1 MSPNWIFNNDFV
13 KISLPRLYIID
24 GKTNRTWSF
33 TCFVSSDRWK
43 SLRKALRLK
52 RYMLFS
58 LARSLM
64 TKNRVLPL
72 SARGKYA
79 SRSCHIKKE
88 TKHVNETTIQGNRR
102 WHQSLIKLILI
113 CSNRKNW
120 KRYKSVTIW
129 NLLLGLQNL
138 KDYDIKGAYGKR
150 MESEFF
156 NFESPF
162 QTDKCLLSRDSSAKL
177 SLLCFNTYHDLETKS
192 AVNKFILQ
200 KSSCDS
206 PDPA

>member
-1 MSPNWIFNNDFV
+1 
-13 KISLPRLYIID
+13 
-24 GKTNRTWSF
+24 
-33 TCFVSSDRWK
+33 
-43 SLRKALRLK
+43 
-52 RYMLFS
+52 MLFS

-102 WHQSLIKLILI
+102 WHQTLIKLILI

-120 KRYKSVTIW
+120 KRYKSETIW
-129 NLLLGLQNL
+129 NLLLGLRNL
-138 KDYDIKGAYGKR
+138 KDYHIKGAYGKR

-156 NFESPF
+156 NFESPV

-192 AVNKFILQ
+192 AVNKLICKCQAATHLIQRSLYSVCILEWLCNSHGARLGFVQ
-200 KSSCDS
+200 WLQQNFVLQDVTFGAGQCL
-206 PDPA
+206 P

>member
-102 WHQSLIKLILI
+102 WRQSLIKLILI

-120 KRYKSVTIW
+120 KRYKSETTW

-138 KDYDIKGAYGKR
+138 KDYHIKAPTVKEWNLSFLTSSHLFR
-150 MESEFF
+150 LTSVFF
-156 NFESPF
+156 REIVLQNFPCF
-162 QTDKCLLSRDSSAKL
+162 ALIRIMILKQ
-177 SLLCFNTYHDLETKS
+177 SL
-192 AVNKFILQ
+192 Q
-200 KSSCDS
+200 
-206 PDPA
+206 